1 MSQEVNTVM
10 LSREVYDELVEATKK
25 LEALKE
31 SAQVGLLTKFNTR
44 YTGYQVEV
52 VGAAE
57 VYAAINKQ
65 LLGELERATER
76 LGWLER
82 KFSDKELIN
91 RTPKTQWWNV
101 FSKFKE
107 KSE

>member
-10 LSREVYDELVEATKK
+10 LSKIVYDDLMETARKYDDLKDKAT
-25 LEALKE
+25 
-31 SAQVGLLTKFNTR
+31 VGLLQQYVSRHDSYRT
-44 YTGYQVEV
+44 VV
-52 VGAAE
+52 VGAE
-57 VYAAINKQ
+57 KVYVEINKK

-82 KFSDKELIN
+82 KLSDKELIN
-91 RTPKTQWWNV
+91 RTPKTHWWDV